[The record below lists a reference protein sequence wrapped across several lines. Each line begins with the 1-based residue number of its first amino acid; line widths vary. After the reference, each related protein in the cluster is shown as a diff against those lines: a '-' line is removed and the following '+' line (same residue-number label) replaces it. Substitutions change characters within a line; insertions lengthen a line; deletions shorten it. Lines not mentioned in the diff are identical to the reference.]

1 MTGRQMKRSRKE
13 MEQRLIDIRDY
24 DEIVQKVN
32 RIINKGGIVEL
43 KLENHRTQLA
53 VVEIQRKLI
62 KE

>member
-1 MTGRQMKRSRKE
+1 

-32 RIINKGGIVEL
+32 RIINQGGIVEL